1 MAGVSVE
8 QLETAEGLVIKSS
21 PTPREW
27 QRSRARL
34 AVAAGLGLA
43 VGCAVTAFEVVS
55 GASGLGLPFLPA
67 VAGAVW
73 ALRLGRVVLRMRPTA
88 VVATDHSLRLERL
101 DGSQRHE
108 LDLAGVSAIR
118 IGPDGF
124 SAPWR
129 WMKAA
134 RSGAVL
140 LRLRADSRVPV
151 PAQVAI
157 PAELATHPVIRQLLG
172 RMLAASKARGPVD
185 LSGPASTVRE
195 LEQLA
200 ATSGAPAGLGHVPPI
215 TIPAGWYPDPARAA
229 PLRWWDGRAWADYTR
244 QAPPEH

>member
-34 AVAAGLGLA
+34 AVAAAVGLA
-43 VGCAVTAFEVVS
+43 IGCAVTAFEL
-55 GASGLGLPFLPA
+55 ASGTSGLALPFLPA
-67 VAGAVW
+67 VAGAAW
-73 ALRLGRVVLRMRPTA
+73 ALRLGRAVMRMRPTA
-88 VVATDHSLRLERL
+88 VVATDHSLSLERL

-134 RSGAVL
+134 RGGAVL
-140 LRLRADSRVPV
+140 LRLRADSGLPA
-151 PAQVAI
+151 PAQVSI

-200 ATSGAPAGLGHVPPI
+200 ATSGVPIGAGHIPPI
-215 TIPAGWYPDPARAA
+215 TIPAGWYPDPAGAA

-244 QAPPEH
+244 EAPPGH